1 MLGEPS
7 ISDATPFPFVLGE
20 PDQEK
25 NSNSTPFSLGLRT
38 FGLLG
43 LRTFGLLRWPT
54 VLTRDALSSL
64 FMEPDSGTAAFSQA
78 VLQCSRDER
87 ETLFYPNPGESRR
100 NGAQVYERERVL
112 RLGIQ

>member
-1 MLGEPS
+1 VVKMLGEPS

-25 NSNSTPFSLGLRT
+25 NSNSTPFS
-38 FGLLG
+38 LG